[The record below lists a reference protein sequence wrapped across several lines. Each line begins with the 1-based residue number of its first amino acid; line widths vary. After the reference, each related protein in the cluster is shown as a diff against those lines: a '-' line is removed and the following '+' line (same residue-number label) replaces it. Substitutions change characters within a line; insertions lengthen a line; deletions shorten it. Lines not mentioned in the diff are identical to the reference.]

1 MAFQGDLSSGWAYDW
16 LMASIE
22 EIRSRSRATPTLT
35 LVVAQDPRGFGRLKF
50 LRRSLRAQTV
60 VFFVLLVAFA
70 ASAIMITHS
79 VQGTA
84 KAAETQQVGLDAW
97 RYDTVS
103 ASLSAEELRT
113 NLAQMNNAQLA
124 GDAPGAGAY
133 QALAQSDIAA
143 IESELS
149 QISALGLSAD
159 AAPVVEKDAAAFHA
173 LTSFARQF
181 IAAGP
186 HTDSEM
192 LAQVDGAFSTW
203 RSGRAPVDEFIK
215 ADIQDNQVVIDA
227 SNQTSSTVQLF
238 SGILTVVFLA
248 TLAFYQFYLT
258 LRPVNKLAKA
268 ATVLAAG
275 DSVAIQ
281 PTRRMDEL
289 GQLTT
294 ALAAWQRSSQNLVDG
309 LRDGSSRAAA
319 SASSLSAASEQ
330 LAAATAEQT
339 SATTATAIS
348 MDELARTSTT
358 IADTLELVASQTI
371 KTRENLELANVDT
384 QASGSRAQALAARI
398 HDITGI
404 LELINEVADQTNLLA
419 LNAAIEA
426 ARAGDAGRGFAVV
439 ADEVRR
445 LAERSKSSAAK
456 IAQIMSGAEAESAAT
471 VMAMDRSAKQM
482 QQSLALLANVVQA
495 SGQVKLITDQQRAAT
510 EQVGDAIV
518 RITVGSRQVS
528 DTARKISTAAA
539 SHSLLAS
546 EMEDMSRKGTRP
558 D

>member
-1 MAFQGDLSSGWAYDW
+1 M
-16 LMASIE
+16 
-22 EIRSRSRATPTLT
+22 
-35 LVVAQDPRGFGRLKF
+35 
-50 LRRSLRAQTV
+50 RRSLRAQTV
-60 VFFVLLVAFA
+60 LFFVLLVAFA
-70 ASAIMITHS
+70 GSAEVVTQSEITA
-79 VQGTA
+79 GN
-84 KAAETQQVGLDAW
+84 AAQSEQVGLITW
-97 RYDTVS
+97 RYDSVR
-103 ASLSAEELRT
+103 ASLAAEELRT
-113 NLAQMNNAQLA
+113 DLAKMNNAQMA
-124 GDAPGAGAY
+124 GDPPGAQAF
-133 QALAQSDIAA
+133 QALAEADIAE
-143 IESELS
+143 IESKLS
-149 QISALGLSAD
+149 EISAL
-159 AAPVVEKDAAAFHA
+159 K
-173 LTSFARQF
+173 LTSDDAVKVARDALAFRVLTKFAREF
-181 IAAGP
+181 IAAGR
-186 HTDSEM
+186 HTDAVM
-192 LAQVDGAFSTW
+192 LTQVDGAFSTW
-203 RSGRAPVDEFIK
+203 RYGRAPVDDFIQ
-215 ADIQDNQVVIDA
+215 AEIQANQVVIDA
-227 SNQTSSTVQLF
+227 GKATSANVQLF
-238 SGILTVVFLA
+238 AAILTVLFLA

-258 LRPVNKLAKA
+258 LRPVVKLAKV

-281 PTRRMDEL
+281 PTRRRDEL

-319 SASSLSAASEQ
+319 SASSLSSASEQ

-339 SATTATAIS
+339 SATTATAVS

-384 QASGSRAQALAARI
+384 QASGSRAQALAARV

-404 LELINEVADQTNLLA
+404 LELINQVADQTNLLA

-426 ARAGDAGRGFAVV
+426 ARAGAAGRGFAVV

-456 IAQIMSGAEAESAAT
+456 IASIMTGAEAESTAT
-471 VMAMDRSAKQM
+471 VMAMERSATQM
-482 QQSLALLANVVQA
+482 KQSLSLLAGVVEA
-495 SGQVKLITDQQRAAT
+495 SGQVKLITEQQRNTT
-510 EQVGDAIV
+510 EQVGEAIV

-539 SHSLLAS
+539 SHALLAS
-546 EMEDMSRKGTRP
+546 EMEEMSRSGTRQ